1 MLVLVILS
9 NALFNFYQEVKSLKI
24 VASFSQMQPTIATV
38 KRNGFEMQINAEEL
52 VPGDIV
58 IIRLGEKVPAD
69 CRLIT
74 CDGLQVNSSE
84 LTGESEPIHCT
95 IKCTNLNFME
105 STNLIFYSSLVVQ
118 GTAEA
123 IVVNTG
129 DATVLGQVNKL
140 TRGTGKS
147 EITGLHREIN
157 RFVLFVV
164 CAALT
169 SVIAIWIT
177 WAAWLNVKQKGYIT
191 LNGENN
197 SNVFLF
203 VFIFIVIQRK
213 YCQFYWNGCRIYS

>member
-1 MLVLVILS
+1 
-9 NALFNFYQEVKSLKI
+9 
-24 VASFSQMQPTIATV
+24 MQPTVATV

-58 IIRLGEKVPAD
+58 RIRLGEKVPAD

-74 CDGLQVNSSE
+74 CDNLQVNSSA
-84 LTGESEPIHCT
+84 LTGESEPINCT

-123 IVVNTG
+123 IVVNIG

-157 RFVLFVV
+157 RFVLFVI

-177 WAAWLNVKQKGYIT
+177 WVAWLNIKQNGYIS
-191 LNGENN
+191 LNG
-197 SNVFLF
+197 
-203 VFIFIVIQRK
+203 RK
-213 YCQFYWNGCRIYS
+213 ISI